1 MLDAIYSAVLNKD
14 AHLYEIDKEKLRRI
28 YNITEKKKREYK
40 VYERKIIY
48 ANTERSLIIDKYEME
63 KSYFSNYKFFRDYLL
78 SGYESDDI
86 KIELNEIRNI
96 LKTSKNLRENIQS
109 QYKLGLIDE
118 TNLEHEDKPADDK
131 KTGNKSD
138 VEKRKAAQGKTKF
151 LATKRIQKPGV
162 IENFAKM
169 CRLFTIKPP
178 EEKREMKP
186 VFKLFSELNT
196 PTDAFSQTM
205 NENHLKNKFLYYK
218 KKLTKSYYL
227 EEFMFEFA
235 KNYYPST
242 KENQGPIV
250 ETLPKEIR
258 QKFPIESLESTFRQR
273 GNDAFHPIETFM
285 TKYGISQ
292 KSHLY
297 EKDLYENI
305 YDILSKC
312 NYANFL
318 SFLYSKNDLF
328 KYLYNEFTIK
338 NDLINPLED
347 TKISRIDSYD
357 SEENTKGEFL
367 STYQKETKNRRISL
381 RIGTNVEDYFG
392 CYFLDKICF
401 MNEKIDDKI
410 VDYLLSKNNSPS
422 NEDNN
427 NIPTIH
433 KNMINLL
440 ASASTREFQ
449 HIILITKNERLK
461 ITSNTAFS
469 IDNQDLNKAL
479 SDIDEDCKKIKFYK
493 IDKNSI
499 PEILN
504 IETNFSVINDIFS
517 GLKVFYIIEI
527 KIYNNKGRRNS
538 TDPSRKPKYDSL
550 INVYYLIRLNSENI
564 DRFDI
569 ALNQLKILEH
579 VENNKNTIRRGPLQ
593 KAENKIPDKEQKKIN
608 PSPLRKNYIYN
619 YLARENVIHFED
631 DQAPKSKL
639 ERPRKQ
645 SKSEKELKKAIKQ
658 ADTEED
664 FLDLPQDDNVLDM
677 VFNEY
682 VQKEE

>member
-14 AHLYEIDKEKLRRI
+14 AHLYEIDKEKLRKI
-28 YNITEKKKREYK
+28 YNITEKKKKEYK

-48 ANTERSLIIDKYEME
+48 ANTERSMIINKNEME
-63 KSYFSNYKFFRDYLL
+63 RSYFSNYKFFRDYLL

-86 KIELNEIRNI
+86 KIELSEIRNI
-96 LKTSKNLRENIQS
+96 IKASKNLRENIQS
-109 QYKLGLIDE
+109 QYKLGIIDE
-118 TNLEHEDKPADDK
+118 TNLENEDKSADDK
-131 KTGNKSD
+131 KSGNKSD
-138 VEKRKAAQGKTKF
+138 VEKRKATQAKIKFCAGKKQ
-151 LATKRIQKPGV
+151 QKAGV

-169 CRLFTIKPP
+169 CRLFTIKPA
-178 EEKREMKP
+178 EEKRDMKP

-205 NENHLKNKFLYYK
+205 NENHLNNKFHYYK

-242 KENQGPIV
+242 KENQGTIIEPIH
-250 ETLPKEIR
+250 KEIR

-297 EKDLYENI
+297 ERDLYENI

-338 NDLINPLED
+338 KDLINPLED

-367 STYQKETKNRRISL
+367 STYQKENKNRRISL

-401 MNEKIDDKI
+401 ANEKIDDKI
-410 VDYLLSKNNSPS
+410 VDYLLSKNNSS
-422 NEDNN
+422 SSEDYN
-427 NIPTIH
+427 NIQTIH
-433 KNMINLL
+433 KNMMNLL
-440 ASASTREFQ
+440 ASASTKEFQ

-461 ITSNTAFS
+461 ITTNTAFS

-493 IDKNSI
+493 IDKNSL
-499 PEILN
+499 PEIIN
-504 IETNFSVINDIFS
+504 IQVNVSIIN
-517 GLKVFYIIEI
+517 
-527 KIYNNKGRRNS
+527 
-538 TDPSRKPKYDSL
+538 
-550 INVYYLIRLNSENI
+550 
-564 DRFDI
+564 
-569 ALNQLKILEH
+569 
-579 VENNKNTIRRGPLQ
+579 
-593 KAENKIPDKEQKKIN
+593 
-608 PSPLRKNYIYN
+608 
-619 YLARENVIHFED
+619 
-631 DQAPKSKL
+631 
-639 ERPRKQ
+639 
-645 SKSEKELKKAIKQ
+645 
-658 ADTEED
+658 
-664 FLDLPQDDNVLDM
+664 
-677 VFNEY
+677 
-682 VQKEE
+682 